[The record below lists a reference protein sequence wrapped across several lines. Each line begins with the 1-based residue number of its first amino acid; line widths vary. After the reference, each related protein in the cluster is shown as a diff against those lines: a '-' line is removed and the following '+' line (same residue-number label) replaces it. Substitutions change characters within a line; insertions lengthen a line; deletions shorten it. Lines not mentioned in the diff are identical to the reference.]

1 MGLGEMIVSY
11 AADVSNLANGAA
23 QAKSIMTGVSDAAS
37 ASGSGILSA
46 FQNAGSGL
54 LSFIQKSDQTR
65 ASLQTLN
72 GSADGTRI
80 ISNVDVAQAQLTLLE
95 SKVTEARTKL
105 QELQGAANAGE
116 AVTGIPEAE
125 AELTILEGKAQDARA
140 SLQELQT
147 QEEAT
152 GSSAS
157 GGFLSGIGSA
167 VQGISGFVQQ
177 VGMTVFGFQN
187 LYNGAVSL
195 ASGLLQPAATAETT
209 ELSFENMLHSTS
221 AAHQEMVS
229 LNTYAASTPMQTQWV
244 DTAAAKMMAFGI
256 KTQSIIPD
264 ITAIGDN
271 LSALGNLSDASLQSI
286 VDIFGKINTEGKLT
300 GGTMM
305 ELSRWGIPAWQSL
318 SEAMGKPI
326 PELQK
331 MVSAGLIP
339 ASVALPALQKGME
352 ATFGGGMAKQAQTF
366 TGLLSTLQSNFQ
378 IAMAAFGGPLLKQAE
393 VGLANLGTLL
403 ASPSFQSFATTVG
416 TGIGNAISGLIT
428 GITTVVQV
436 GAGIV
441 NFFKQNE
448 LAALALLIPLGMLS
462 MVLGSMAV
470 SAIAAFIVT
479 IPTLVAGFIAWT
491 VAAGAAAIATLAAT
505 WPLLAI
511 GAAIGLVVAGIILAV
526 QHWSSI
532 ASFLQGAWQAT
543 LNWLQG
549 ALQAIG
555 AFFVNV
561 WQGIQ
566 SDTSAFIGFI
576 TNVIKV
582 GFTVIFDVIFAP
594 IIGII
599 ALFKLLY
606 DHNTYFKDL
615 VDAITNFFKG
625 LFSWATGEWSKF
637 TSWLGGVWDGLS
649 QKASSVFGTIS
660 STVQQ
665 KSSEAGS
672 WLSTNWNNAT
682 TTTGNFLV
690 QVGNLVIQG
699 WNFVSSVFSQAWSQ
713 YIAPPLQGIWSQVTG
728 WFNNLASQF
737 YNSGVN
743 FINMLVQGIT
753 SGAGAIW
760 NAVSGIAKNI
770 WSALGFHSPAEKGPA
785 SDSDTWMPNLINMF
799 VSGLNAGVPKMQ
811 AASYAVAQP
820 LQQNLA
826 YPIRPNAASVASSVV
841 ASSVAASGS
850 TNGQTLIFEVDGRQ
864 LSQITNNHTNQ
875 MVRVKLGAKG
885 YAVA

>member
-1 MGLGEMIVSY
+1 MSLGEMIVRY
-11 AADVSNLANGAA
+11 AADVSNLASGAA

-37 ASGSGILSA
+37 ASGSGIVSA
-46 FQNAGSGL
+46 FQNAASGL
-54 LSFIQKSDQTR
+54 MSFIQKSDQTR

-140 SLQELQT
+140 SLQELQQ
-147 QEEAT
+147 QEEQT
-152 GSSAS
+152 GQSA
-157 GGFLSGIGSA
+157 GGGLLSGIGSA

-195 ASGLLQPAATAETT
+195 ASGLLQPAMTAETT
-209 ELSFENMLHSTS
+209 QLSFENMLHSTT
-221 AAHQEMVS
+221 AAKQEMVS

-318 SEAMGKPI
+318 AQATGLPI

-331 MVSAGLIP
+331 MVSKGLIP
-339 ASVALPALQKGME
+339 AQQGIEDLRKGME
-352 ATFGGGMAKQAQTF
+352 ATFGGGMAKQAQTA
-366 TGLLSTLQSNFQ
+366 TGLLSTLASNFQ

-403 ASPSFQSFATTVG
+403 ASPSFQQFATTVG
-416 TGIGNAISGLIT
+416 TEIGNAISGLIT

-448 LAALALLIPLGMLS
+448 LAALALLIPLGMLAT
-462 MVLGSMAV
+462 VLGSMAV
-470 SAIAAFIVT
+470 SA

-491 VAAGAAAIATLAAT
+491 VSAGAAAIATLAAT

-526 QHWSSI
+526 QHWSQI
-532 ASFLQGAWQAT
+532 ASFLQGAWAAT
-543 LNWLQG
+543 ISWLQG

-555 AFFVNV
+555 QFFTGV

-566 SDTSAFIGFI
+566 SGVSSFLGWLGNA
-576 TNVIKV
+576 VQV
-582 GFTVIFDVIFAP
+582 GMQFVLAVFLGP
-594 IIGII
+594 IYAIVE
-599 ALFKLLY
+599 LFKWLY
-606 DHNTYFKDL
+606 DHNTYFKQL
-615 VDAITNFFKG
+615 VDAIVNFFKG

-637 TSWLGGVWDGLS
+637 TSWLGGLWDGLS
-649 QKASSVFGTIS
+649 SKASSVFGTIS
-660 STVQQ
+660 STVQS
-665 KSSEAGS
+665 KSAEAGS

-690 QVGNLVIQG
+690 QVGNLVIKG
-699 WNFVSSVFSQAWSQ
+699 WNFVSSVFSQAWNQ
-713 YIAPPLQGIWSQVTG
+713 YIAPPLQGIWNSISG
-728 WFNNLASQF
+728 WFSNLASQF
-737 YNSGVN
+737 YQSGVN
-743 FINMLVQGIT
+743 FINMLVNGIT

-760 NAVSGIAKNI
+760 NAVSGIAQNI

-811 AASYAVAQP
+811 AASYAVAAP
-820 LQQNLA
+820 LQQNLG

-841 ASSVAASGS
+841 ASSVANSGAL

-864 LSQITNNHTNQ
+864 LSQITNKATNQ
-875 MVRVKLGAKG
+875 TVRVKLGAKG